1 MKVWIENK
9 KRADGWKWIVK
20 VVYTEKGKQRTQTKA
35 IYNSNE
41 KKLAN
46 DHKKNLEKKEKIDL
60 IDQKIEFNFA
70 FSEYFKVINKDPDT
84 TQKYKDMQIAYINN
98 HVKPYINQQYL
109 SEYLLANFLEETL
122 IDIKKSKRL
131 DWRIKDGKGCY
142 VKRLEPIG
150 KVTIKAVVLEFKKF
164 VNWCLSRQW
173 KIDYSIA
180 NYKFPKKYFTD
191 YTEQEKW
198 MPTSK
203 ELLLV
208 INKEPDIKLKTFY
221 KCAAETGVRLNELLG
236 ICYESVD
243 FKNGGINIDHS
254 VNSENNFRPYQ
265 VKTSKRFIEI
275 SDELLELFSIW
286 MKAQMFPI
294 THRNK
299 IFTNPYTGKIEKRTF
314 KRVFNITGSRANK
327 KIKQSAKKLG
337 IDWQNGMSP
346 FRKWSISRMEELKI
360 LTEKQMNVRFAN
372 SKEIRDKNY
381 IRDLNLNET
390 KRKAAIN
397 QITKG

>member
-1 MKVWIENK
+1 M
-9 KRADGWKWIVK
+9 
-20 VVYTEKGKQRTQTKA
+20 
-35 IYNSNE
+35 
-41 KKLAN
+41 
-46 DHKKNLEKKEKIDL
+46 
-60 IDQKIEFNFA
+60 
-70 FSEYFKVINKDPDT
+70 
-84 TQKYKDMQIAYINN
+84 
-98 HVKPYINQQYL
+98 
-109 SEYLLANFLEETL
+109 
-122 IDIKKSKRL
+122 
-131 DWRIKDGKGCY
+131 
-142 VKRLEPIG
+142 
-150 KVTIKAVVLEFKKF
+150 
-164 VNWCLSRQW
+164 
-173 KIDYSIA
+173 
-180 NYKFPKKYFTD
+180 
-191 YTEQEKW
+191 
-198 MPTSK
+198 
-203 ELLLV
+203 LV

-337 IDWQNGMSP
+337 IDWQNGISP